1 MKKICALTM
10 VRNDEFF
17 LRKWVDY
24 YGAELGRENLYV
36 FMDGRDQPVPDWC
49 PDVNVHVC
57 DKIPGK
63 VVEFDK
69 RRSRF
74 LSQRAAELM
83 REKGYEMAIGTDT
96 DEFLI
101 VDPGLKT
108 GLAEFLSTLSPRTSY
123 SGLGVDVGQN
133 TTCEGEI
140 DPSRQFLSQRRYG
153 LLSTRYT
160 KASVITRPVTWGSGF
175 HRVKGHNYHI
185 EKHLYLFHFGYLD
198 LKRIEARITDK
209 DRLSGGWVRH
219 LSKRVRTINLVSR
232 RKARS
237 WDRWIRFARTAQTIF
252 RPPYA
257 LNKPAMLELSIV
269 VRIPERF
276 SDKV

>member
-1 MKKICALTM
+1 M

-36 FMDGRDQPVPDWC
+36 FLDGRDQPVPDWC

-101 VDPGLKT
+101 VDPSLKM
-108 GLAEFLSTLSPRTSY
+108 GLAEFLGSLKLRTSY

-140 DPSRQFLSQRRYG
+140 DPFRQFLSQRRYG
-153 LLSTRYT
+153 LLS
-160 KASVITRPVTWGSGF
+160 G
-175 HRVKGHNYHI
+175 
-185 EKHLYLFHFGYLD
+185 
-198 LKRIEARITDK
+198 
-209 DRLSGGWVRH
+209 
-219 LSKRVRTINLVSR
+219 
-232 RKARS
+232 
-237 WDRWIRFARTAQTIF
+237 
-252 RPPYA
+252 A
-257 LNKPAMLELSIV
+257 LAFIG
-269 VRIPERF
+269 
-276 SDKV
+276 

>member
-1 MKKICALTM
+1 M

-17 LRKWVDY
+17 LRKWIAY
-24 YGAELGRENLYV
+24 YGKELGLENLYV
-36 FMDGRDQPVPDWC
+36 FIDGKDQAVPDWC
-49 PDVNVHVC
+49 AGVNVQVC

-69 RRSRF
+69 RRARF
-74 LSQRAAELM
+74 LSRQAAALM
-83 REKGYEMAIGTDT
+83 RDKGYEMAIGTDT

-101 VDPGLKT
+101 VEPDLNM
-108 GLAEFLSTLSPRTSY
+108 GLAEFLSSLRPRVSY

-140 DPSRQFLSQRRYG
+140 DASRPFLSQRRYG

-160 KASVITRPVTWGSGF
+160 KTAVIARPVTWGSGF
-175 HRVKGHNYHI
+175 HRVKGHNFHV
-185 EKHLYLFHFGYLD
+185 EKNLYLFHFGYLD

-232 RKARS
+232 KKAGD
-237 WDRWIRFARTAQTIF
+237 WDRWTAFARRTQSIL

-257 LNKPAMLELSIV
+257 LNKPAMLGLTIV
-269 VRIPERF
+269 VRIP
-276 SDKV
+276 DKFAGKV